1 MVDFGLSYVYK
12 PGEIMKEK
20 VGTTYYVAPEV
31 LMGAHT
37 EKCDLFSAGV
47 LMYLLLVGYP
57 PFDGDNS

>member
-1 MVDFGLSYVYK
+1 MYK
-12 PGEIMKEK
+12 PGEILKEK
-20 VGTTYYVAPEV
+20 VGTTYYVAPEI
-31 LMGAHT
+31 LMGSHT